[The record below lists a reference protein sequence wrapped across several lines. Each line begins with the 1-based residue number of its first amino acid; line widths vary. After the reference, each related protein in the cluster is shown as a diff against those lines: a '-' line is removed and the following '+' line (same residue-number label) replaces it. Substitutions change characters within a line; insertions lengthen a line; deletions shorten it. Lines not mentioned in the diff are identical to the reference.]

1 MIVVEVFPAQSFI
14 SGAGDADLYLIMCR
28 TGGAGV
34 STGQSS
40 LPPPPPPSLL
50 LPPAGAKGISC
61 FLVEKS
67 TPGLSFGAK
76 EKKVRALGGHT
87 RALARCT
94 SSATVLQV
102 GWNSQPTRMVI
113 LEECRVPLESLLGV
127 EGQVSH

>member
-40 LPPPPPPSLL
+40 LPPPLTATASCRCQGYLL
-50 LPPAGAKGISC
+50 LPGGEEYPRTELWSQGEEGES
-61 FLVEKS
+61 L
-67 TPGLSFGAK
+67 
-76 EKKVRALGGHT
+76 RGHT